1 MPFWEWLIFI
11 IFMVIVIGLLLFYY
25 EKGEIDRKI
34 NSLKQLDNTY
44 FTMGQ
49 IKNPI
54 GSRFK

>member
-1 MPFWEWLIFI
+1 MPLWKWLIFI

-44 FTMGQ
+44 FTMEQ

>member
-1 MPFWEWLIFI
+1 MPLWKWLIFI

>member
-1 MPFWEWLIFI
+1 MPFWKWLIFI